1 MQIKGL
7 CKLTQY
13 YPRQSAQTLGGMDAK
28 NGASATQYAVWLT
41 AALAALAV
49 WRIAA
54 LYLSNTELFF
64 DEAQYWAWSE
74 ELDFGYYSKPP
85 LIAWL
90 IRGATEVCGDGE
102 FCIRLPSPLV
112 HTFSSILV
120 FLLARRLFDARTGFW
135 SALTFATLPGIS
147 FSAGLIS
154 TDVPLLFFWTAALF
168 AFVLILQ
175 TRSWGA
181 AVALGV
187 AIGFGML
194 SKYAMSYFLL
204 CAALYAVW
212 AGEARRLATDARL
225 YVALLIAALVI
236 APNMIWNF
244 QNQFATFAHTA
255 DNAKWSGSLFSV
267 PSAIEFFA
275 AQAGVF
281 GVVLF
286 GGLIWA
292 AWRARGKTLAP
303 QQKLLFAFSIPVIL
317 LITAQAFVSRAHANW
332 AAVAY
337 VAASILVVAELL
349 AHDFKF
355 LLRGSL
361 ALHIAALVLV
371 GSGNAIAGRFTLPG
385 GVDPYERVLGWK
397 AIAEEADRQAIS
409 GQFRAVAVDKRS
421 LTAELIY
428 YMRSGVP
435 VVALREDAPR
445 DHFELSRPVTA
456 QTPEPILFVS
466 FKQKTSRLTSSFQ
479 TVELIEAKD
488 IQAGKGQAGKGG
500 KRRVYFFKLA
510 GFKAKS

>member
-1 MQIKGL
+1 M
-7 CKLTQY
+7 
-13 YPRQSAQTLGGMDAK
+13 SGMDAK
-28 NGASATQYAVWLT
+28 SGASAAQYATWL
-41 AALAALAV
+41 AVALAALLV
-49 WRIAA
+49 WRVTA

-90 IRGATEVCGDGE
+90 IRGATELCGNGE

-112 HTFSSILV
+112 HTASSVLV

-135 SALTFATLPGIS
+135 SALTFATLPGVS

-168 AFVLILQ
+168 AFVLVLQ
-175 TRSWGA
+175 TRSWA
-181 AVALGV
+181 PAIALGV
-187 AIGFGML
+187 ALGLGMM
-194 SKYAMSYFLL
+194 SKYAMSYFVL

-212 AGEARRLATDARL
+212 AGEARRLLSDARI
-225 YVALLIAALVI
+225 YVAILIAAMVI
-236 APNMIWNF
+236 APNIIWNV
-244 QNQFATFAHTA
+244 QNQFATFSHTA
-255 DNAKWSGSLFSV
+255 DNAKWSGSLFN
-267 PSAIEFFA
+267 PANAIEFFA

-281 GVVLF
+281 GVILF

-292 AWRARGKTLAP
+292 AWRARGKTLTP
-303 QQKLLFAFSIPVIL
+303 QQKLLFAFSVPVIL

-337 VAASILVVAELL
+337 VAATILVVAELL
-349 AHDFKF
+349 GNDFKR

-361 ALHIAALVLV
+361 ALHVAALVLV
-371 GSGNAIAGRFTLPG
+371 GSFNAAAGRFTLPG
-385 GVDPYERVLGWK
+385 GADPYERVLGWK
-397 AIAEEADRQAIS
+397 AIAEEADRQALA
-409 GQFRAVAVDKRS
+409 GQFGAVAVDKRS

-435 VVALREDAPR
+435 VVALRDDAPR
-445 DHFELSRPVTA
+445 DHFELSRPVTEK
-456 QTPEPILFVS
+456 TPNPILFVS
-466 FKQKTSRLTSSFQ
+466 FKQKTARLANAFE

-488 IQAGKGQAGKGG
+488 IRAGKGG

-510 GFKAKS
+510 GLKLKS